1 MESDKPE
8 IMPISREE
16 FQSLALFQKVSFESL
31 AGYLLNCKVVT
42 AVPHEVLI
50 SPLME
55 RRRLMILIEGLLEVR
70 MNGPEGLFLD
80 DVVPGTCVGEMSVFD
95 NADPS
100 AWVIA
105 KKPSRLLEIESSIA
119 LAMLNASHDLCLNLL
134 HILSQRVRYSN
145 KIVFADQHHIR
156 CIEENAMVDSLT
168 GLHNRRWL
176 ESMYT
181 REMHRSN
188 SGNFLLAAFMIDIDH
203 FKNINDTYGHLA
215 GDQVLISVAR
225 ALVQCL
231 RPSDMPVRF
240 GGEEFSVFL
249 PGTTFENAEKVAE
262 RIRRAVEN
270 TSISLQDGSIISVT
284 VSVGYAARTK
294 GDTVKTLLDKAD
306 QGLYCAKK
314 SGRNHTCC
322 YTEKAECL

>member
-231 RPSDMPVRF
+231 RPSDM
-240 GGEEFSVFL
+240 
-249 PGTTFENAEKVAE
+249 AE

>member
-1 MESDKPE
+1 MTADKPE
-8 IMPISREE
+8 LMPISRAE
-16 FQSLALFQKVSFESL
+16 FNSLALFQKVSFESL
-31 AGYLLNCKVVT
+31 AGYLLNC
-42 AVPHEVLI
+42 AIINASPHDVLI
-50 SPLME
+50 SPQAE
-55 RRRLMILIEGLLEVR
+55 KRRMLILIEGLLEVR
-70 MNGPEGLFLD
+70 MNGPEGFYLD
-80 DVVPGTCVGEMSVFD
+80 DVSPGACVGEMSVFD

-105 KKPSRLLEIESSIA
+105 KKSSRLLEIEPSIA

-145 KIVFADQHHIR
+145 KIVYADQHHIR

-176 ESMYT
+176 EEMYT
-181 REMHRSN
+181 REMQRSN

-203 FKNINDTYGHLA
+203 FKYINDTYGHLA

-249 PGTTFENAEKVAE
+249 PGTTPENAAKVAE
-262 RIRRAVEN
+262 RIRTAIEKN
-270 TSISLQDGSIISVT
+270 SISLQDGSIISVT
-284 VSVGYAARTK
+284 VSVGYAERTD
-294 GDTVKTLLDKAD
+294 GDTVKSLLEKAD
-306 QGLYCAKK
+306 QALYNAKNT
-314 SGRNHTCC
+314 GRNRTCFC
-322 YTEKAECL
+322 MENFRT